1 MYYRTKKC
9 TNLTMSRH
17 KIGIILGRFEPPHPG
32 HLYLIDQAIRDNDE
46 VIIAIGSAQKAN
58 PLTAA
63 RRLELIKQALTN
75 KYPVAKYKIIKIDD
89 IGKPIGVWVKY
100 VKEKLDLTNQ
110 TENNYYTAYKES
122 DYLPG
127 EKQALEN
134 NGFTIRYFPRIKF
147 KYIGPDGKT
156 YIFSH
161 ATEIRNLHKKL
172 NKSLM

>member
-1 MYYRTKKC
+1 MNKQ
-9 TNLTMSRH
+9 
-17 KIGIILGRFEPPHPG
+17 KIGVMLGRFQPLHPG

-46 VIIAIGSAQKAN
+46 VIIAIGSAQKAD
-58 PLTAA
+58 PLTAT

-110 TENNYYTAYKES
+110 TENNYYTACANNEF
-122 DYLPG
+122 LPG

-161 ATEIRNLHKKL
+161 ATEIRNLHKKIKQPL
-172 NKSLM
+172 V